1 MPKRGGQGVPL
12 REPSIFEI
20 GLVKPLVEVGDIGT
34 PLTSPEPVGDL
45 ERRSVVRRRCG
56 CAPEYKSRV
65 VIGEEGCGRA
75 GERESGASPGDAI
88 LREKYHYPLN
98 TEVEDGA
105 SWYIREERSTYRELN
120 RGLVSGI
127 ERLEKIEELG
137 EK

>member
-1 MPKRGGQGVPL
+1 MKKPLSILPKISGLISCPSEVCKEWWTSVPKRGGQGVPL

-88 LREKYHYPLN
+88 LRENIIIL
-98 TEVEDGA
+98 
-105 SWYIREERSTYRELN
+105 
-120 RGLVSGI
+120 
-127 ERLEKIEELG
+127 
-137 EK
+137 